1 MQENLELFH
10 ASADTDIW
18 KAYVDYVD
26 EMVVDGF
33 FSTIHCSLQFLL
45 GQHGATHRPPCR
57 CSRRRWSCRAPTCSS
72 NPSLDYGVADG
83 FYDLIDGLVGDIYK
97 QASQINRLAAHSGQ
111 EHYQVRT
118 STHCAANP
126 KIKSIYRVNFTTV
139 QGTHGH

>member
-1 MQENLELFH
+1 MFR

-45 GQHGATHRPPCR
+45 DSTEPRTDPMSLFEAAMELQGADMLF
-57 CSRRRWSCRAPTCSS
+57 

-111 EHYQVRT
+111 EHYQVRA
-118 STHCAANP
+118 SAHILANANV
-126 KIKSIYRVNFTTV
+126 KSIFCVHFTTTSV
-139 QGTHGH
+139 HFKCFKG